1 MAKRI
6 SHVRFTP
13 TLVTFF
19 IIILLVIVVLFV
31 YKQWSKGPIEGMEKP
46 NLCKKSVFT
55 TQSDQVLNL
64 DVSNNFTSCI
74 FNPYTITKS
83 TATHPLPLYDN
94 SGAQYT
100 RLLIYPPT
108 PSTNMPNCNFYITGK
123 FILEQDHS
131 CNKQKSYY
139 AKTGNSV
146 VSCTSSVIKEY
157 LGTGDVAG
165 AVDSSN
171 TLHQYYYN
179 IYGIDGEI
187 THADSSNNNSVTIT
201 KRAVDSSTNSF
212 VINFQA
218 KDSSNNCAGIA
229 LYGYSTLSKPILKVE
244 ST

>member
-1 MAKRI
+1 
-6 SHVRFTP
+6 
-13 TLVTFF
+13 
-19 IIILLVIVVLFV
+19 
-31 YKQWSKGPIEGMEKP
+31 
-46 NLCKKSVFT
+46 
-55 TQSDQVLNL
+55 
-64 DVSNNFTSCI
+64 
-74 FNPYTITKS
+74 
-83 TATHPLPLYDN
+83 
-94 SGAQYT
+94 
-100 RLLIYPPT
+100 
-108 PSTNMPNCNFYITGK
+108 MPNCNFYITGK